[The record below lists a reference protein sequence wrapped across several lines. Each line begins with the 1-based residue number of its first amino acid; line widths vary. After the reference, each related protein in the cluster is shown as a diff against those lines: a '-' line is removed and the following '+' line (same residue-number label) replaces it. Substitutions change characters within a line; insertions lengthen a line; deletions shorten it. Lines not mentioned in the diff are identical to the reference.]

1 MHVPLQVEL
10 NQPDGVDVY
19 DFLQLVRSNLNV
31 EETATG
37 CIGAEIDDLYLEDES
52 VGGDLSPLRD
62 SEMPTFD
69 DKLEFEDNQ
78 RECGWDNDSTLTA
91 KSNGWVQATD
101 KVQSGDWDQSINKT
115 KNADASLKATDSNWS
130 SWAKSEVVKESTCS
144 KRVEESPNDVG
155 WGAKEQSE
163 PSASWGKT
171 QDAERDTGWGAKK
184 PQSSWKQ
191 PEPSAWGKMQDAET
205 DSGWGAKA
213 PQSSWKQSEPSA
225 LGKMQD
231 SEGESSWKKS
241 GSSSAL
247 EKKLDPERDSLPTA
261 KSSDS
266 WDVVACKDQNIGASK
281 TSDSAWSAWSNSEG
295 GKEGGSPKVEN
306 NSFGASDKGHKNK
319 RSRPPRPAEI
329 SGGTGLFTKTRQRLD
344 LFTAEE
350 QDILSDVEP
359 MMEAIR
365 RIMNQTG

>member
-91 KSNGWVQATD
+91 KSNCWVQATD

-184 PQSSWKQ
+184 PQSSLKQ
-191 PEPSAWGKMQDAET
+191 SEPSAWGKMQDAET